1 MFTPRV
7 MPRHG
12 SDVVVVSDAY
22 LLFSGDY
29 KRSGLDLVLSKDGHE
44 LVVRDYFRG
53 ENRATL
59 ASPDGASLSG
69 KTVAALAGQVEYAQ
83 AGGGPAPDQVIGHVT
98 KLTGSATAVRNGVS
112 ITLNMGDNVHKGD
125 VVQSGSDSSLGITFI
140 DGTVFGLS
148 SNARMVLN
156 EMIYNPNGSNNSS
169 FLTLVQGTISFVAGA
184 TAKHGDMK
192 VETPTATMGIRG
204 TAVLV
209 EIDFD
214 LPQPGVAPPVSFR
227 VLVEPNGVTGEYV
240 LLDKVTLQPIATV
253 NQAGT
258 QTIVN
263 GLGVV
268 TFIPSAQIPD
278 NAQRLINEI
287 FTLKFTDNANP
298 KAIGI
303 PPLDSITPQSFVV
316 KLTDG
321 TPVTLLPIFINVQG
335 LAAAVQ
341 LPPSGGNTRFH
352 LNIPPDLVASGN
364 SFTERFG
371 DRQCHAGHGI
381 RRHPLRR
388 HQSRRPSDGNRPVR
402 FLRLPGCRPDHRDV
416 VADAGT
422 TGCDNSRAGSAV
434 DRSGIQQYQCRRRD
448 AGRTDAPDHAFDFL
462 ADGETLTLT
471 YMARVDTNYSEYN
484 TVVFKPFTITI
495 TGTNDLPTVAAT
507 GSAFIELLGTDNAAI
522 DHAEGVITFADVDLT
537 DRPTVTAPFAHY
549 VYTAADGSPLT
560 LTPAQQSAI
569 AAALT
574 LTPSPDNT
582 HNGSVAWSYDVAD
595 RDFDFIAAGETLV
608 LTYTAIVDD
617 HHGGVVTTPLT
628 VTVTVTGTNDIPTIT
643 ATSDG
648 FIERAGT
655 NNAIPITPAAASPLP
670 MST

>member
-1 MFTPRV
+1 LNYADKFDSGLFDGSGSLSVTGDFTPFDIQPKGNAAEHSVRA
-7 MPRHG
+7 
-12 SDVVVVSDAY
+12 DVVVVPDAY

-29 KRSGLDLVLSKDGHE
+29 KRSGPDLVLSKDGHE

-53 ENRATL
+53 ETRATL
-59 ASPDGASLSG
+59 ASSDGASLSG
-69 KTVAALAGQVEYAQ
+69 KTVAALAGQVQYAQ
-83 AGGGPAPDQVIGHVT
+83 AGGGPAPDLVIGHVT

-112 ITLNMGDNVHKGD
+112 ITLNIGDNVHKGD

-156 EMIYNPNGSNNSS
+156 DMVYNPNGSNNSS

-214 LPQPGVAPPVSFR
+214 VPQPGVAPPVSFR

-268 TFIPSAQIPD
+268 TFIQSAQIPE

-316 KLTDG
+316 KLADG

-335 LAAAVQ
+335 LAPPAQ
-341 LPPSGGNTRFH
+341 LPPNGGNTRSH
-352 LNIPPDLVASGN
+352 LNIPPELVAFGN
-364 SFTERFG
+364 RFTEQLG
-371 DRQCHAGHGI
+371 T
-381 RRHPLRR
+381 
-388 HQSRRPSDGNRPVR
+388 GNAA
-402 FLRLPGCRPDHRDV
+402 PDTV
-416 VADAGT
+416 
-422 TGCDNSRAGSAV
+422 
-434 DRSGIQQYQCRRRD
+434 SGIIRFADINPEDLPTVTARFDSFFYRD
-448 AGRTDAPDHAFDFL
+448 AGQTIVTSSLTLEQLAAIAAVQVPLSIVPDANNTNVGQATWTYMRPDHAFDFL

-484 TVVFKPFTITI
+484 TVVFKPFTITV
-495 TGTNDLPTVAAT
+495 TGTNDVPTVAAT
-507 GSAFIELLGTDNAAI
+507 GSAFIELLGTNNSVI

-537 DRPTVTAPFAHY
+537 DRPTVTRR
-549 VYTAADGSPLT
+549 SR
-560 LTPAQQSAI
+560 I
-569 AAALT
+569 
-574 LTPSPDNT
+574 
-582 HNGSVAWSYDVAD
+582 
-595 RDFDFIAAGETLV
+595 
-608 LTYTAIVDD
+608 
-617 HHGGVVTTPLT
+617 
-628 VTVTVTGTNDIPTIT
+628 
-643 ATSDG
+643 
-648 FIERAGT
+648 
-655 NNAIPITPAAASPLP
+655 
-670 MST
+670 MSTSPPMARL